1 MRPGQ
6 DEDFA
11 AMNDYA
17 DLYLEDNGAEGYDD
31 LHVHA
36 PAEAPSLPEFDE
48 SFGESFAQT
57 VDLATWRPGEDLIA
71 AYGRLEQEVADA
83 LAREDEYS
91 RHIRAHV
98 FPQIAHVPGAPDCA
112 GVYEADQAHL
122 QKVHSGLLFNGGV
135 EACDGISV
143 VHETLP
149 LTITQIGVCLVT
161 YNGRQGAWAHR
172 LFRRDLRSRAGN
184 PVDEVL
190 GMLERRRRNSDGRDQ
205 LSNLARRGIMAYA
218 ERALLRDNSTATW
231 RMGHGS
237 VLPFE
242 LISGLWASTLGNL
255 RQSLELVEWYVE
267 HGRYVFVPHRT
278 QKRHLLM
285 IGNAL
290 RPREYALVHTL
301 QPDIRNLID
310 RGHYRDENGVRPAME
325 CFHSEV
331 APRIVVGVYRVWEGA
346 PPYIFFAP
354 AENAHMA
361 AHVVIADAMLQ
372 EHKGFPMLID
382 LADTVC
388 RTTFG
393 VDSLVPTVQT
403 AYARSGEPLRPLSG
417 SDFGA

>member
-1 MRPGQ
+1 MDDQ
-6 DEDFA
+6 TNFYVDEEAVDGFDSLPV
-11 AMNDYA
+11 N
-17 DLYLEDNGAEGYDD
+17 
-31 LHVHA
+31 A
-36 PAEAPSLPEFDE
+36 PAGAPSLPEFDE
-48 SFGESFAQT
+48 SFGESFART
-57 VDLATWRPGEDLIA
+57 VDFNTWRPGEDLVA
-71 AYGRLEQEVADA
+71 AYGRLEQEVAEA

-91 RHIRAHV
+91 RHIRSEV
-98 FPQIAHVPGAPDCA
+98 FPQIAHVPGAPACA
-112 GVYEADQAHL
+112 GVYAADLADI
-122 QKVHSGLLFNGGV
+122 QKVHGGLLFNGGV

-149 LTITQIGVCLVT
+149 LTITQIGVCLVA

-172 LFRRDLRSRAGN
+172 LFRRDLRNRAGN

-190 GMLERRRRNSDGRDQ
+190 SMLERRKRSSDGRDQ

-218 ERALLRDNSTATW
+218 ERALLRDNSAATW

-242 LISGLWASTLGNL
+242 LISGLWASTLANL
-255 RQSLELVEWYVE
+255 RQSLELVEWYVNY
-267 HGRYVFVPHRT
+267 GRFVFVPHRT

-301 QPDIRNLID
+301 QPDIRTLID

-325 CFHSEV
+325 RFHNDV
-331 APRIVVGVYRVWEGA
+331 AQHIVVGVYRVWDAA
-346 PPYIFFAP
+346 PPYIFYAS

-361 AHVVIADAMLQ
+361 AHVAIADAMLQ
-372 EHKGFPMLID
+372 EHRGFPMLID

-403 AYARSGEPLRPLSG
+403 AYARSGDPLRPLSA
-417 SDFGA
+417 SDFGV

>member
-1 MRPGQ
+1 MSDQTGISV
-6 DEDFA
+6 DEDPFDSFESLPVTVA
-11 AMNDYA
+11 
-17 DLYLEDNGAEGYDD
+17 GT
-31 LHVHA
+31 
-36 PAEAPSLPEFDE
+36 APSLPEFDD
-48 SFGESFAQT
+48 SFGESFART
-57 VDLATWRPGEDLIA
+57 VDLSTWRAGEDLVA
-71 AYGRLEQEVADA
+71 AYGRLEKEVSDA
-83 LAREDEYS
+83 LKREDEYS
-91 RHIRAHV
+91 RHIRSHV
-98 FPQIAHVPGAPDCA
+98 FPQLALVPGAPACA
-112 GVYEADQAHL
+112 GVHTADPADLH
-122 QKVHSGLLFNGGV
+122 KVHGGLLFNGSV

-149 LTITQIGVCLVT
+149 LTITQIGVCLVA

-190 GMLERRRRNSDGRDQ
+190 DMLERRKRSSDGRDQ

-218 ERALLRDNSTATW
+218 ERALLRDSSTAAW

-242 LISGLWASTLGNL
+242 LVSGLWASTLGNL

-267 HGRYVFVPHRT
+267 HGRFVFVPHRT

-290 RPREYALVHTL
+290 RPREYAIVHTL
-301 QPDIRNLID
+301 QPDIRTLID

-325 CFHSEV
+325 RFCNEV
-331 APRIVVGVYRVWEGA
+331 APRIVVGVYRVWDAA
-346 PPYIFFAP
+346 PPYIFFAS
-354 AENAHMA
+354 AEHAHMA
-361 AHVVIADAMLQ
+361 AHIVIADAMLQ
-372 EHKGFPMLID
+372 EHRGFPMLID

-393 VDSLVPTVQT
+393 VDSLVPAVQT
-403 AYARSGEPLRPLSG
+403 AYRAQRRSAAPTGRK
-417 SDFGA
+417 

>member
-1 MRPGQ
+1 MTDQPLVYL
-6 DEDFA
+6 DE
-11 AMNDYA
+11 
-17 DLYLEDNGAEGYDD
+17 ENGDSYDGLP
-31 LHVHA
+31 LHT
-36 PAEAPSLPEFDE
+36 PAGAPSLPEFDE
-48 SFGESFAQT
+48 SFGESFAHT
-57 VDLATWRPGEDLIA
+57 VDLSTWRPGEDLIA
-71 AYGRLEQEVADA
+71 AYGRLEQEVAEA
-83 LAREDEYS
+83 LAREDDYS
-91 RHIRAHV
+91 RHIRADV
-98 FPQIAHVPGAPDCA
+98 FPEIAHAPGAPPCA
-112 GVYEADQAHL
+112 GVYAADPAHI
-122 QKVHSGLLFNGGV
+122 QQVHSGLLFNGGV

-149 LTITQIGVCLVT
+149 LTITQIGVCLVA

-172 LFRRDLRSRAGN
+172 LFRRDLRSRVAN

-190 GMLERRRRNSDGRDQ
+190 GMLERRKRNSDGRDQ

-242 LISGLWASTLGNL
+242 LVSGLWASTLGNL
-255 RQSLELVEWYVE
+255 RQSLELLEWYV
-267 HGRYVFVPHRT
+267 HYGRFVFVPHRT

-325 CFHSEV
+325 RLANDV
-331 APRIVVGVYRVWEGA
+331 APRIVVGVFRVWDGA
-346 PPYIFFAP
+346 PPYIFYAS
-354 AENAHMA
+354 AEEAHMA
-361 AHVVIADAMLQ
+361 AHVAIADAMLQ
-372 EHKGFPMLID
+372 EHRGFPMLID

-403 AYARSGEPLRPLSG
+403 AYARSGDPLRPLSG
-417 SDFGA
+417 RDFGV